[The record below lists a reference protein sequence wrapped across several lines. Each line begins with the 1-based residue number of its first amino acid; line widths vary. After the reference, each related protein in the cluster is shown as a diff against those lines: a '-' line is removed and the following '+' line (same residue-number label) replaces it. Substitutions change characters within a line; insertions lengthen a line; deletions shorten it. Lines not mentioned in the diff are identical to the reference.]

1 MQIGEGTSER
11 DVGPLGERFPST
23 IPQTLPPGERSSS
36 TMPPRKAAATKSGS
50 KGAAATKSGSKGAP
64 KKRVAA
70 IGFKLPDPIAPGLVV
85 KDVAKQSWKIGKSI
99 G

>member
-1 MQIGEGTSER
+1 
-11 DVGPLGERFPST
+11 
-23 IPQTLPPGERSSS
+23 
-36 TMPPRKAAATKSGS
+36 MPPRKTAATKSGS
-50 KGAAATKSGSKGAP
+50 KGVAATKSGSKGAP

-99 G
+99 GQWKFFATNKFVLDLVGFLNYASLWWSG